1 MKTKNIEPGDVEIRK
16 IQLYKWGSQQAAPID
31 LLGQTISFSI
41 YEDVEEPSML
51 LEITLVDSLN
61 LLQNYPIIGEEIID
75 ISFVTPGRENVYK
88 KTFYVYNVENVSN
101 NPNAKASTYTLKAVT
116 PLHYFSSRFIIKK
129 SYNNTVDEI
138 VRDIVN
144 SATISN
150 GLGTTRIY
158 TESTKGLIPITIPS
172 LTAFEAI
179 DYIRQRA
186 ISAEYPSGGVFL
198 FFENQY
204 GYQFRSIEGII
215 SEGKKQIATKEFTF
229 APATGTD
236 KQRSQYSFRNI
247 LNYQNNSRFDSV
259 SKVASGVVNNTVE
272 AFNVLTKQTEIV
284 RFNLAEKAKTFA
296 SADSKSRLPNST
308 GFMERFNNTDKN
320 YFMSKDSSKGNDYLD
335 SLYGSKN
342 SYSLLLNENVLRV
355 LINGDSYISAGDV
368 VKLNLPDTSGTSE
381 KKAGDRMNSGNYII
395 TKLRHIISTEQGAK
409 PKHQIAF
416 DCARM
421 GYK

>member
-1 MKTKNIEPGDVEIRK
+1 MKNKNIEPGDVEIRK
-16 IQLYKWGSQQAAPID
+16 ILLYKWGANKATPID

-61 LLQNYPIIGEEIID
+61 LLQNYPIIGEEVIEV
-75 ISFVTPGRENVYK
+75 SFNTPGRENVYK
-88 KTFYVYNVENVSN
+88 KSFYVYNVEGVSN

-129 SYNNTVDEI
+129 TYNNTVDQI

-144 SATISN
+144 SATVSN
-150 GLGTTRIY
+150 GIGTSRIY
-158 TESTKGLIPITIPS
+158 TESTRGLVPIAIPS

-179 DYIRQRA
+179 DYVRQRA
-186 ISAEYPSGGVFL
+186 VSAEYPSGGVFL

-215 SEGKKQIATKEFTF
+215 SEGKKQIATKEFTY
-229 APATGTD
+229 APATNAD

-247 LNYQNNSRFDSV
+247 LNFQNSSRFDSIN
-259 SKVASGVVNNTVE
+259 KITSGTINNTVE
-272 AFNVLTKQTEIV
+272 AFNMLTKQTEVV
-284 RFNLAEKAKTFA
+284 RFNFAEKAKTFV
-296 SADSKSRLPNST
+296 STDPKSRVPNST
-308 GFMERFNNTDKN
+308 GFLERFNNTDKN
-320 YFMSKDSSKGNDYLD
+320 YFMAKDSSKGNDYLD
-335 SLYGSKN
+335 SMYGSKN
-342 SYSLLLNENVLRV
+342 AYSMLLNENVLRV

-368 VKLNLPDTSGTSE
+368 VKLNLPDTSGTTE

>member
-1 MKTKNIEPGDVEIRK
+1 MKNKNIEPGDVEIRK
-16 IQLYKWGSQQAAPID
+16 ILLYKWGANKATPID

-61 LLQNYPIIGEEIID
+61 LLQNYPIIGEEVIEV
-75 ISFVTPGRENVYK
+75 SFNTPGRENVYK
-88 KTFYVYNVENVSN
+88 KTFYVYNVEGVSN

-129 SYNNTVDEI
+129 TYNNTVDQI

-144 SATISN
+144 SATVSN
-150 GLGTTRIY
+150 GIGTSRIY
-158 TESTKGLIPITIPS
+158 TESTRGLVPIAIPS

-179 DYIRQRA
+179 DYVRQRA
-186 ISAEYPSGGVFL
+186 VSAEYPSGGVFL

-215 SEGKKQIATKEFTF
+215 SEGKKQIATKEFTY
-229 APATGTD
+229 APATNAD

-247 LNYQNNSRFDSV
+247 LNFQNSSRFDSIN
-259 SKVASGVVNNTVE
+259 KITSGTINNTVE
-272 AFNVLTKQTEIV
+272 AFNMLTKQTEVV
-284 RFNLAEKAKTFA
+284 RFNFAEKAKTFV
-296 SADSKSRLPNST
+296 STDTKSRVPNSI
-308 GFMERFNNTDKN
+308 GFLERFNNTDKN
-320 YFMSKDSSKGNDYLD
+320 YFMAKDSSKGNDYLD
-335 SLYGSKN
+335 SMYGSKN
-342 SYSLLLNENVLRV
+342 AYSMLFNENVLRV

-368 VKLNLPDTSGTSE
+368 VKLNLPDTSGTTE